1 MSIRKRPDSR
11 GRMHYHVY
19 VYDNVAKR
27 QIYSGSFER
36 LKDAEEAE
44 YEMKRRIRLG
54 ERLKPREQVTFD
66 ALAKRW
72 LNGLNSVRP
81 STRRDY
87 EKALR
92 RLRPFVGSKLVSAIT
107 RRDID
112 EAISA
117 FSCRYAPSTT
127 RKTIVVMKMV
137 LRVAIDWDF
146 IDAMPTG
153 ATRLPL
159 PKIRKRVWRP
169 LTKDQVATLLDCAPE
184 YWRPFYLFLL
194 TTGCRR
200 AEAWGLIAE
209 DLDLA
214 TGVVHIR
221 RQLVKRQ
228 LVPLKTDAA
237 HRRIP
242 LPQQTIDALSTHL
255 SARPQNELD
264 LVFPT
269 PQGKPVDPPH
279 FYSRVHIKTRECA
292 GLPDLRLHDLRHQ
305 YASTAIMLG
314 RSVKYVQTTMGH
326 ANASVTLNTYSW
338 LFPDEGDQA
347 VIDLDKWLSE
357 EGRAPYFATLV
368 A

>member
-11 GRMHYHVY
+11 GRVHYHVY
-19 VYDNVAKR
+19 VYDNVGKR
-27 QIYSGSFER
+27 QIYVGSFER

-54 ERLKPREQVTFD
+54 ERLKPREQITFD

-72 LNGLNSVRP
+72 MQGLNSVRP
-81 STRRDY
+81 STKRDY
-87 EKALR
+87 DKAIR
-92 RLRPFVGSKLVSAIT
+92 RLRPFIGSTLVASIT

-112 EAISA
+112 EAISDLA
-117 FSCRYAPSTT
+117 GRYAPSTT
-127 RKTIVVMKMV
+127 RKTIVVMKMI
-137 LRVAIDWDF
+137 LRVAVDWDF
-146 IDAMPTG
+146 IDALPTG
-153 ATRLPL
+153 STRLPL
-159 PKIRKRVWRP
+159 PKMRKRVWHP
-169 LTKDQVATLLDCAPE
+169 LTKDQVNALLAAAPE
-184 YWRPFYLFLL
+184 YWAPFYLFLL
-194 TTGCRR
+194 TSGCRR
-200 AEAWGLIAE
+200 AEAWGVVDA
-209 DLDLA
+209 DLDLDA
-214 TGVVHIR
+214 GVVHIR

-228 LVPLKTDAA
+228 FVELKTDAA

-242 LPQQTIDALSTHL
+242 LPSQTVAALRTHL
-255 SARPQNELD
+255 SARPANEWN

-269 PQGKPVDPPH
+269 PDGRPVDPPN
-279 FYSRVHIKTRECA
+279 FYSRVHIPTRVKA
-292 GLPDLRLHDLRHQ
+292 GLPELRLHDCRHQ

-347 VIDLDKWLSE
+347 VVDLDRWLSE
-357 EGRAPYFATLV
+357 EERLTYFASLV